1 MSFMRCIAPDH
12 RRSGTLH
19 RLWHAVSNPP
29 RHPPYG
35 SAERTNFRIPER
47 VFEIHRFRSERL
59 LFDRRVESDVEFLG
73 QLHITD
79 FPNERWKFLAPAL
92 NEATVVDIGCEQVPY
107 GAFLPGEAIRSYI
120 GVDLSE
126 ADLLIASREFGT
138 DSGRLLLQ
146 NGVYDVHLSDAKA
159 DAMISSEV
167 LEHLD
172 DPHPYLQ
179 EAYRICKP
187 GGYLSLSTPCASCTS
202 ALPPSSGSSSAP
214 G

>member
-1 MSFMRCIAPDH
+1 M
-12 RRSGTLH
+12 
-19 RLWHAVSNPP
+19 
-29 RHPPYG
+29 
-35 SAERTNFRIPER
+35 
-47 VFEIHRFRSERL
+47 
-59 LFDRRVESDVEFLG
+59 EFLG

-92 NEATVVDIGCEQVPY
+92 NEATVVDIGC
-107 GAFLPGEAIRSYI
+107 
-120 GVDLSE
+120 VDLSE
-126 ADLLIASREFGT
+126 ADLLIASRKFGT